1 MTAMRVLR
9 RDEDT
14 YETTW
19 ECPVCLK
26 RETVWE
32 ESSLTHVVGDLTCL
46 QRQITALQETV
57 QSCVEELRGL
67 GVEF

>member
-1 MTAMRVLR
+1 MQVSRRNSDMT
-9 RDEDT
+9 
-14 YETTW
+14 TTW
-19 ECPVCLK
+19 ECPLCLK
-26 RETVWE
+26 HETVWE
-32 ESSLTHVVGDLTCL
+32 ENSLTHAVGDLTCL